1 MWTAAHEHLRLALSA
16 QSEAISRALR
26 RNEEHLWLGA
36 RDLGAVIAS
45 DGF

>member
-1 MWTAAHEHLRLALSA
+1 M
-16 QSEAISRALR
+16 QSDAISRALR